1 MGWRLFAIVACYCDC
16 TEALRP
22 YLFKYLE
29 TTASD
34 TGRTYSGAASI
45 CLQNL
50 RKTFKY
56 GGRKNVPL
64 HEEIS
69 ALAVSWSTTKSV
81 NWCCKIYNHDSDQFD
96 MINLQNGRIS
106 KRFAFIFSGCEKEG
120 MVQIKPCTVCTLYML
135 VSSTLSTLFSLNIAS
150 QTCKMMKYMIFQ
162 LFTFQV
168 VRDAVEEICARLN
181 ISDSVEIEE
190 YTLFLRT
197 STYWSWILTK
207 KAVWSVT
214 SDIYHF

>member
-1 MGWRLFAIVACYCDC
+1 MCSTIVLFYNIIYCYIDILNLINWTLMLIERMPSRENLLSVFRKSCIMGWRLFAIIACYCDC

-22 YLFKYLE
+22 YLFKFLE

-64 HEEIS
+64 TEEIS
-69 ALAVSWSTTKSV
+69 ALAVSSSTTKSG
-81 NWCCKIYNHDSDQFD
+81 NWCFKICINDSDQFD
-96 MINLQNGRIS
+96 MIYLQNGRIS

-135 VSSTLSTLFSLNIAS
+135 VSPTLSTLFSLNIAP
-150 QTCKMMKYMIFQ
+150 
-162 LFTFQV
+162 
-168 VRDAVEEICARLN
+168 
-181 ISDSVEIEE
+181 
-190 YTLFLRT
+190 
-197 STYWSWILTK
+197 
-207 KAVWSVT
+207 
-214 SDIYHF
+214 